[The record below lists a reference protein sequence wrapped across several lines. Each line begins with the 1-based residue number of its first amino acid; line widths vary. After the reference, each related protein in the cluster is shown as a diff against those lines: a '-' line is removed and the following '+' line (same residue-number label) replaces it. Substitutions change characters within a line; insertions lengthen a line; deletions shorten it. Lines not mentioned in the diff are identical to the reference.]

1 MKPIL
6 RFICILTTVGAFVAS
21 GQEVSPD
28 AKEAAKAIIAK
39 AKAATTT
46 ESRSYEEFRTLSKQQ
61 EDGFKPLGAEEKEKL
76 TRFWSERRA
85 LLDLNRQ
92 VVDLIKVGESV
103 FSYPGL
109 LALSEV
115 EFNKRDNKYS
125 IRLVIDYKGYEG
137 GMEKHPTY
145 RIIEF
150 DEAGRI
156 TAIKEFATVKMVTE

>member
-1 MKPIL
+1 M
-6 RFICILTTVGAFVAS
+6 CILTTVGDFAAY
-21 GQEVSPD
+21 GQEALSD
-28 AKEAAKAIIAK
+28 AKENAKATIAK
-39 AKAATTT
+39 AKFATTT
-46 ESRSYEEFRTLSKQQ
+46 VSRSYEEFRSLSKQQ
-61 EDGFKPLGAEEKEKL
+61 EDGIKPLGAEEKERL

-85 LLDLNRQ
+85 FLDLNRQ

-115 EFNKRDNKYS
+115 KFNERDNKYS
-125 IRLVIDYKGYEG
+125 IRLVIAYKGYEG

-156 TAIKEFATVKMVTE
+156 TEIKEFATVKMITE